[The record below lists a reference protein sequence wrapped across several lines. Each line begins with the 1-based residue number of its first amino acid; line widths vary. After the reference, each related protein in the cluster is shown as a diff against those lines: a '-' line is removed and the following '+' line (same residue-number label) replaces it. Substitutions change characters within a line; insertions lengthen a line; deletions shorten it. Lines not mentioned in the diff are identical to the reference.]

1 MIAFTAEFE
10 IEKNVKIV
18 DKDALIIVDMQNDFI
33 PGGALPVED
42 GDLIIEG
49 INKVATIIK
58 NISGNVILTQD
69 WHPPGHRSFASVYL
83 GKKPGD
89 EFQSEDGA
97 IGPILWPDHCVQ
109 GTKGSQFHK
118 DLKIDLASTII
129 RKGTHINVD
138 SYSAFLENDK
148 KTETGLAGYLKSF
161 DIKRVFICGL
171 ALDYCCYFSAM
182 DAVDFG
188 FEVYFIVDLTKGIDL
203 PTGNISKS
211 LKNMKQK
218 GIKII
223 KISSI
228 ETSLEI

>member
-1 MIAFTAEFE
+1 MIAFIVEIE

-69 WHPPGHRSFASVYL
+69 WHPPGHRSFASVYP

-89 EFQSEDGA
+89 EFQSEDKA

-118 DLKIDLASTII
+118 DLNINLASTII

-148 KTETGLAGYLKSF
+148 KTETGLVKYLKSYN
-161 DIKRVFICGL
+161 IKRVFICGL
-171 ALDYCCYFSAM
+171 ALDYCCYFTAM

-188 FEVYFIVDLTKGIDL
+188 FEVFFIVDLTKGIDL
-203 PTGNISKS
+203 PPGNISKS
-211 LKNMKQK
+211 LRNMQKK
-218 GIKII
+218 GIRFANQ
-223 KISSI
+223 SSF
-228 ETSLEI
+228 